1 MTILKVEEFAKAL
14 LHERTSLNLTT
25 YDVSVAT
32 DISTSTI
39 SRAERG
45 IGVVDIE
52 NYVRL
57 CKWMN
62 VPITRFL
69 DIPDMDI
76 EQIDI
81 GTAEPIAKVLRLIIN
96 RTEQLTDSQKWAL
109 IEIIDVVINKVLKEV
124 R

>member
-1 MTILKVEEFAKAL
+1 M
-14 LHERTSLNLTT
+14 HERISLNFII
-25 YDVSVAT
+25 YDVFVVM
-32 DISTSTI
+32 DIFI
-39 SRAERG
+39 SIIFRVERG

-62 VPITRFL
+62 VPIIRFF
-69 DIPDMDI
+69 DIFDMDI

-81 GTAEPIAKVLRLIIN
+81 GIVELIAKVLWLIIN
-96 RTEQLTDSQKWAL
+96 RIEQFIDSQKWVL